1 VEANVWP
8 QTLKKGGAVFLA
20 NQRQRGSEAASA
32 GTKRRMR
39 FYWAGV
45 VIFACWALYTLINQ
59 EFSLTSESQRL
70 SDAKAQKVASESQM
84 ADLKQ
89 EIERLS
95 DPEYIGQLANQQ
107 GMTRGG
113 EKIIQSAE

>member
-1 VEANVWP
+1 
-8 QTLKKGGAVFLA
+8 
-20 NQRQRGSEAASA
+20 
-32 GTKRRMR
+32 
-39 FYWAGV
+39 
-45 VIFACWALYTLINQ
+45 
-59 EFSLTSESQRL
+59 
-70 SDAKAQKVASESQM
+70 M

>member
-1 VEANVWP
+1 M
-8 QTLKKGGAVFLA
+8 FLA
-20 NQRQRGSEAASA
+20 NERQRGAETTSVGS
-32 GTKRRMR
+32 KRRMR
-39 FYWAGV
+39 FYMAGV

-59 EFSLTSESQRL
+59 EFSLNSESQRL
-70 SDAKAQKVASESQM
+70 SDAKAQKVASETQM

-107 GMTRGG
+107 GMVRDG